1 MTVIIPPNAT
11 EKQIE
16 TALEKLNKESKKF
29 DVDKFFGKM
38 QWGKILWNFNGNW
51 EVNRED
57 YILLSNRKS
66 QYILQPQQKTL
77 DFIERFLL

>member
-16 TALEKLNKESKKF
+16 AALEKLNKASKKF

-38 QWGKILWNFNGNW
+38 QWGQDPLKFQ
-51 EVNRED
+51 RE
-57 YILLSNRKS
+57 LRG
-66 QYILQPQQKTL
+66 
-77 DFIERFLL
+77 E